1 VREEEST
8 VNAAQSIAGTEF
20 ERRGTVRSFHRLL
33 AAATAVLLVA
43 AACGESGTP
52 TGTPASS
59 PGPAESQPAGSSPTA
74 PNLAGVTIKMANIGG
89 GQYEKLY
96 EAIPQFEAA
105 TGAKVE
111 IVFLG
116 DGFQIDRKL
125 KQDFAA
131 GTVDY
136 DVAWDHTSFFSQ
148 YIDYLEPLDAYFS
161 AEDLADFTP
170 RVLDFG
176 RRDGK
181 LWLIPRHADISVVH
195 YRTDLWNDPE
205 KQAQFKA
212 KYGYDL
218 RPPETW
224 TEFYQMAE
232 FFNNPPS
239 MYGTQ
244 FAGKEEGLT
253 GRFYEQLVANGGN
266 FFDENWRPIFNND
279 VGVKTAQQFRDLYAK
294 KIVPPDVTSLIW
306 DGVAQNW
313 CNGTIAIH
321 NEWYGWYSYFQDPNN
336 CAVAGKF
343 DLVRQPVGEAGVHS
357 GWAGAHAFSITK
369 ASQNKEAAA
378 ALIKFLTSAD
388 VQYAEASLGFLPVRT
403 SVWER
408 IIADAAGSS
417 DPLAKKRL
425 EIAQTQIEEDFF
437 TPPLI
442 AEWIPFS
449 NIFYPKLQAIILGDV
464 PVQQGLDEAAAEAE
478 KLMRDAGYYN

>member
-1 VREEEST
+1 MFRE
-8 VNAAQSIAGTEF
+8 QSFGPS
-20 ERRGTVRSFHRLL
+20 RGHPHHRARWFGALSL
-33 AAATAVLLVA
+33 AVAVVA
-43 AACGESGTP
+43 AACAGPSASP
-52 TGTPASS
+52 SQPPASAASSEPGAS
-59 PGPAESQPAGSSPTA
+59 PSAPSASG

-89 GQYEKLY
+89 GQYEELY
-96 EAIPQFEAA
+96 KSIPEFEAA

-148 YIDYLEPLDAYFS
+148 YVDFLEPLENYFT
-161 AEDLADFTP
+161 ADELADFTP

-176 RRDGK
+176 RRDGH

-195 YRTDLWNDPE
+195 YRTDLWNDPDN
-205 KQAQFKA
+205 QARFKA
-212 KYGYDL
+212 EYGYDL

-224 TEFYQMAE
+224 KELYEMAE
-232 FFNNPPS
+232 FFNNPPT

-266 FFDENWRPIFNND
+266 FFDENWRPIFNNEI
-279 VGVKTAQQFRDLYAK
+279 GVKTAQQFRDLYAK
-294 KIVPPDVTSLIW
+294 GIVPPDVTSLIW

-321 NEWYGWYSYFQDPNN
+321 NEWYGWYSYFQDPKN

-343 DLVRQPVGEAGVHS
+343 DLVRQPVGDAGVHS
-357 GWAGAHAFSITK
+357 GWAGAHGFSITK

-378 ALIKFLTSAD
+378 ALVKFLTSAD
-388 VQYAEASLGFLPVRT
+388 VQYKEASLGFLPVRT

-408 IIADAAGSS
+408 IIADAASS
-417 DPLAKKRL
+417 TDPLAKKRL